1 MQNKVFDYYKATK
14 EKDRQKCHPFLSA
27 EKRFELNYSI
37 INGNDYTF
45 SHKMTVGNYGR
56 DNIIGGIAKFI
67 NVNKKKDKRKDAF
80 NKKYFKDYY
89 KIRKKFIVDYNK
101 IDFTKR
107 VILPQNDTEK
117 VPPKKLRIITKAGE
131 DLRRV
136 GEGSYLSL
144 ISRTPISFPIKGRK
158 RINKS
163 FDCGNKPDS
172 EIFFENKIEECKK
185 DNNRLFGVE
194 RKYRTKLI
202 NIESENP
209 PYRFG
214 RKHFYGKMKNTKF
227 F

>member
-67 NVNKKKDKRKDAF
+67 NVNKKKDKRKDVF

-89 KIRKKFIVDYNK
+89 KIRKKFTVDYNK

-107 VILPQNDTEK
+107 VIIPQNDTEK

-131 DLRRV
+131 DFRRV